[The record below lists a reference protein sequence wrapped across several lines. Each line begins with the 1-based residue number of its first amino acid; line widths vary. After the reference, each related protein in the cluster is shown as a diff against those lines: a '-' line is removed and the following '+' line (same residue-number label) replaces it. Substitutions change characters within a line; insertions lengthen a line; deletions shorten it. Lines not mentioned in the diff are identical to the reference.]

1 MRRHHRIAGVSLVV
15 LSAGVFIAGAS
26 SGATIWLS
34 ATSSRTSLTT
44 NTLAPSWRA
53 IWPVTPTTSGYASPV
68 VAARNF
74 AVSLL
79 HMNAPV
85 VGTFLSRGASTGVV
99 GVRSSVTS
107 LATNV
112 HVTRFAGA
120 AGWWV
125 VSCTTRDIDLI
136 SPLALAGVTSPLTLT
151 GRSLAYEAVV
161 NISLYIDGRKAA
173 LVSATTMGGASQMAP
188 FRATLRFPQGL
199 QRYGTVIMYSRSAK
213 DGSTVVATARR
224 IFLK

>member
-1 MRRHHRIAGVSLVV
+1 MRRHHRIAGVSLVA

-34 ATSSRTSLTT
+34 ATSSPTSLTT
-44 NTLAPSWRA
+44 TSRAPSWRA
-53 IWPVTPTTSGYASPV
+53 IWPVIPTTSGYASPV
-68 VAARNF
+68 AAARNF

-85 VGTFLSRGASTGVV
+85 VGTLLSRGTSTGIV
-99 GVRSSVTS
+99 GVRSDVTS

-125 VSCTTRDIDLI
+125 VSCTTREIDLI
-136 SPLALAGVTSPLTLT
+136 SPVALAPVTSPLTLT
-151 GRSLAYEAVV
+151 GRSVAYEGVV
-161 NISLYIDGRKAA
+161 NISLYIDGRGAA
-173 LVSATTMGGASQMAP
+173 LVSTTTMGGASQMAP
-188 FRATLRFPQGL
+188 FRATLHFPRGL
-199 QRYGTVIMYSRSAK
+199 KRYGTVIMYTRSAK

-224 IFLK
+224 ILLK